1 MQKEH
6 HKIKEQLVRMR
17 VSVDNIATIPE
28 LSSSILDT
36 LEVSGLPPD
45 ADAELLKLYFES
57 KRSGSHS
64 DAVEKCS
71 IVVPGTAHVKFKSSE
86 GTQCTILCIYH
97 RSGNVHVKW
106 KKICIVKFLRFLLI
120 RKMFFSYHMYEH

>member
-17 VSVDNIATIPE
+17 VSVDNVATIPE

-57 KRSGSHS
+57 PRSGSHS

-71 IVVPGTAHVKFKSSE
+71 IVVPGTAHIKFKSSE
-86 GTQCTILCIYH
+86 GTQCNIILCIYC
-97 RSGNVHVKW
+97 RSGNFHVKNW
-106 KKICIVKFLRFLLI
+106 KKCVLLNFCG
-120 RKMFFSYHMYEH
+120 FF